1 MSHFASELLRNEQFI
16 GKIFLAMESNNRR
29 KIDDQVLY
37 QMLDENGQTKS
48 EVAAHFG
55 VSEAAVSKRV
65 KALNIHLSRH
75 VALER
80 AKEVADHGLN
90 VVHQL
95 QGINNVIQDEL
106 QWATEAAR
114 KPGADRKG
122 LQTVII
128 DLTGEVRKQLRFQ
141 LEVLRSLYDMRG
153 VAEFQKEV
161 LDAIGEASPE
171 IREAIVRRLAERRA
185 LRSALTIPNS
195 GQ

>member
-1 MSHFASELLRNEQFI
+1 M
-16 GKIFLAMESNNRR
+16 KSNHRR

-37 QMLDENGQTKS
+37 QMLVERGQTQS

-65 KALNIHLSRH
+65 KALNIQLTRH

-90 VVHQL
+90 VVNQL

-106 QWATEAAR
+106 HWATEAAR

-122 LQTVII
+122 LQAVII

-161 LDAIGEASPE
+161 LDAIGEAAPE

>member
-1 MSHFASELLRNEQFI
+1 
-16 GKIFLAMESNNRR
+16 MESKNRR

-37 QMLDENGQTKS
+37 QMLVEKGQTQS
-48 EVAAHFG
+48 EVATHFG

-161 LDAIGEASPE
+161 LDAIGEAAPE
-171 IREAIVRRLAERRA
+171 IREAIVRRLVDRRA
-185 LRSALTIPNS
+185 LRATLRLPET
-195 GQ
+195 GR

>member
-1 MSHFASELLRNEQFI
+1 
-16 GKIFLAMESNNRR
+16 MESKNRR

-37 QMLDENGQTKS
+37 QMLVENGQTQS
-48 EVAAHFG
+48 DVATHFG

-65 KALNIHLSRH
+65 KALNIQLTRH

-90 VVHQL
+90 VVNQL

-141 LEVLRSLYDMRG
+141 
-153 VAEFQKEV
+153 
-161 LDAIGEASPE
+161 
-171 IREAIVRRLAERRA
+171 
-185 LRSALTIPNS
+185 
-195 GQ
+195 

>member
-1 MSHFASELLRNEQFI
+1 MS
-16 GKIFLAMESNNRR
+16 SNNHR

-37 QMLDENGQTKS
+37 QMLVENGQTQS

-80 AKEVADHGLN
+80 AKEIADHGLN

-106 QWATEAAR
+106 QWATDAAR

-161 LDAIGEASPE
+161 LDAIGEVSPE
-171 IREAIVRRLAERRA
+171 TREAIIRRLVEKRA
-185 LRSALTIPNS
+185 LRATITAPNS

>member
-1 MSHFASELLRNEQFI
+1 M
-16 GKIFLAMESNNRR
+16 KSNNRR

-37 QMLDENGQTKS
+37 QMLVERGQTQS

-65 KALNIHLSRH
+65 KALNIQLTRH

-90 VVHQL
+90 VVNQL

-106 QWATEAAR
+106 HWATEAAR

-122 LQTVII
+122 LQAVII

-171 IREAIVRRLAERRA
+171 IREAIVRRLVERRA

>member
-1 MSHFASELLRNEQFI
+1 MT
-16 GKIFLAMESNNRR
+16 SNKRR
-29 KIDDQVLY
+29 KIADQILY
-37 QMLDENGQTKS
+37 QMLVERGQTQS

-65 KALNIHLSRH
+65 KALNIHLTRH

-80 AKEVADHGLN
+80 AKEVADHGLD
-90 VVHQL
+90 VVNQL

-128 DLTGEVRKQLRFQ
+128 DLSGEVRKQLRFQ
-141 LEVLRSLYDMRG
+141 LEVLRSLYDIKG

-161 LDAIGEASPE
+161 LDAIGEAAPE
-171 IREAIVRRLAERRA
+171 TREAIVRRLVDRRA
-185 LRSALTIPNS
+185 LRGALRLPET
-195 GQ
+195 GR